1 MKAPINWLKKYVD
14 IDLNNIDDL
23 LHKLTLSGTE
33 VDSVQ
38 RQGNWEG
45 IVVGEVLEVSKHP
58 NADRLNLVLV
68 NDRGNQVKVVCGAN
82 NLYKNQKIAFAP
94 VGSKLFSPKT
104 NQMETLN
111 KTKIRGAISNGMI
124 CSALELGLGDDHDGI
139 MDLNNNLKVG
149 QDLKDI
155 YNDIII
161 DLELTPNRPDC
172 LGMYGI
178 AREISAITQS
188 TLKENI
194 YTRYKN
200 C

>member
-68 NDRGNQVKVVCGAN
+68 NEYNQSADFNEDG
-82 NLYKNQKIAFAP
+82 
-94 VGSKLFSPKT
+94 
-104 NQMETLN
+104 TLN
-111 KTKIRGAISNGMI
+111 ILDIVQIVNI
-124 CSALELGLGDDHDGI
+124 I
-139 MDLNNNLKVG
+139 LN
-149 QDLKDI
+149 
-155 YNDIII
+155 
-161 DLELTPNRPDC
+161 
-172 LGMYGI
+172 
-178 AREISAITQS
+178 
-188 TLKENI
+188 
-194 YTRYKN
+194 
-200 C
+200 